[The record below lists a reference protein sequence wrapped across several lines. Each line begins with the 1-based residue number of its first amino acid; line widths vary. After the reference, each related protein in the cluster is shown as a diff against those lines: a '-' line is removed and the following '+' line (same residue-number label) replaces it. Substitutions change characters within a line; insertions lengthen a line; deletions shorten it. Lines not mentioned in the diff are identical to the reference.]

1 MLSLNLS
8 ANGRKT
14 KRQAKKQN
22 NSKIFA
28 RCFFPAERTR
38 KLEKCIFFKNSQ
50 LFFSRRL
57 IERSAKC
64 AKRDFKNLSAND
76 SLIASA
82 YLLKHVPIFVGVTE
96 TIHLQKSPRSLV
108 EKCGKNRYTV

>member
-1 MLSLNLS
+1 MLSL
-8 ANGRKT
+8 
-14 KRQAKKQN
+14 
-22 NSKIFA
+22 
-28 RCFFPAERTR
+28 
-38 KLEKCIFFKNSQ
+38 
-50 LFFSRRL
+50 
-57 IERSAKC
+57 
-64 AKRDFKNLSAND
+64 NLSAND

>member
-1 MLSLNLS
+1 MKRMLSLNLS

-22 NSKIFA
+22 SSKIFA

-38 KLEKCIFFKNSQ
+38 KLEN

-76 SLIASA
+76 GLIASA

-96 TIHLQKSPRSLV
+96 TIHLQKSPRPLV